1 MEIKS
6 LVDLVDKNK
15 IQDYILLDSNNKFII
30 DKDLL
35 VIYNDS
41 KDSKVHQKYV
51 YNYIQKKKIFEL
63 KYHKEYLILNNIYI
77 THNGLIKNKDNE
89 YYYDITKWEIKKLN
103 KVIDV
108 VNIPRLVDNTVISIA
123 KVWSAAYYHFTI
135 ECFISLAVIPDHL
148 LKNAK
153 IHIGNGKHHHKEF
166 ILEMFK
172 LINIDKKQIVYG
184 DIYSS
189 KIYIPLKNIPQLLHN
204 LYCYEWY
211 KKIINKHINPHN
223 KHKYVIL
230 VKRSS
235 TRGLDNFEEIKEY
248 LHKFSNNKNLELII
262 HDDSNLPSLIEQFNI
277 FNQAKYVFTPHGAT
291 GILIPAMRKKSWYI
305 EFVKKEWYDP
315 ETKRCCGELM
325 ARIAYACGINYYMSI
340 SKNDKISTCKLN
352 SIIEEIDNT
361 N

>member
-1 MEIKS
+1 MEIKP
-6 LVDLVDKNK
+6 LINLVDKNK
-15 IQDYILLDSNNKFII
+15 IQDYNSLNSNSKFII
-30 DKDLL
+30 DKELL
-35 VIYNDS
+35 VIYNDL
-41 KDSKVHQKYV
+41 KVHIKLIYN
-51 YNYIQKKKIFEL
+51 NYIQKKKIFEL

-77 THNGLIKNKDNE
+77 THNGLIKNNNNE
-89 YYYDITKWEIKKLN
+89 YYYDGHKWQAYQLN
-103 KVIDV
+103 KEIDL
-108 VNIPRLVDNTVISIA
+108 INTSTLQDSPVISIA
-123 KVWSAAYYHFTI
+123 KWCSAAYYHFTI

-153 IHIGNGKHHHKEF
+153 IHIGNGKRRHNMF

-172 LINIDKKQIVYG
+172 LINIDKKQLVYG

-189 KIYIPLKNIPQLLHN
+189 KIYIPIKNNPCVLHN

-211 KKIINKHINPHN
+211 KKIINKHINTSN

-235 TRGLDNFEEIKEY
+235 MRELDNFEEIKEY
-248 LHKFSNNKNLELII
+248 LHQFSNDKNLELII

-277 FNQAKYVFTPHGAT
+277 FNQAKYIFTPHGAT
-291 GILIPAMRKKSWYI
+291 GILIPAMREKSWYI
-305 EFVKKEWYDP
+305 EFIKKEWYDP
-315 ETKRCCGELM
+315 ETKRAGGENM

-340 SKNDKISTCKLN
+340 SKNDKISICKLN

>member
-1 MEIKS
+1 MEIKP
-6 LVDLVDKNK
+6 LVNLVDKNK
-15 IQDYILLDSNNKFII
+15 IYDYNSLYNNSKFII
-30 DKDLL
+30 DKELL
-35 VIYNDS
+35 VIYNDPNKWQYLRS
-41 KDSKVHQKYV
+41 IYD
-51 YNYIQKKKIFEL
+51 NYIQKKKIFKLE
-63 KYHKEYLILNNIYI
+63 YHKEYFVFNNIYI
-77 THNGLIKNKDNE
+77 THDGLIKYNNN
-89 YYYDITKWEIKKLN
+89 YYYDGQKWEILKIGNYIDYKNITKLVEN
-103 KVIDV
+103 V
-108 VNIPRLVDNTVISIA
+108 VISIA
-123 KVWSAAYYHFTI
+123 KLYSDTYYHFTI

-153 IHIGNGKHHHKEF
+153 IHIGNGKYYHKEF

-189 KIYIPLKNIPQLLHN
+189 KIYIPLKNNAGLLHN

-211 KKIINKHINPHN
+211 KKIINKHIKTSN

-230 VKRSS
+230 VKRSR
-235 TRGLDNFEEIKEY
+235 RGLDNFEEIKDN
-248 LHKFSNNKNLELII
+248 LHKFSNDKNLELII

-291 GILIPAMRKKSWYI
+291 GILIPAMREKSWYI
-305 EFVKKEWYDP
+305 EFIKKEWYDP
-315 ETKRCCGELM
+315 ETIRGGGEFM

-340 SKNDKISTCKLN
+340 SKNDKISICKLN